1 MVVIAGGKFSLMY
14 RYDAL
19 DRRLVAERVAQFR
32 DQTARYLDGRL
43 SAEDFKPLR
52 LQNGLYEQRHAP
64 MLRVAI
70 PYGMLS
76 ARQLRTLAEIAL
88 RYDRGYGHFTTRQ
101 NIQFNWVRIEDAPD
115 ILALLAD
122 VEMHAIQTSGN
133 CVRNVTTDAF
143 AGVAPDELVDPR
155 PYCEMMRQWSTLHP
169 EFAHL
174 PRKFKVAFNGAREDR
189 AASSVHDLAFD
200 LYRNG
205 VGEVRFRVKVGGGQ
219 GRTPRLA
226 VTIHDDLP
234 WQDMLTYTEA
244 ILRAYNRWGRR
255 DNLYKARIKIL
266 VEALGAETFAKEV
279 DEDFAFLEGGPATL
293 THEEL
298 QRVSACFVDP
308 PYEDPATEVGHVRAG
323 SKRPR
328 FRRWLV
334 RNVGPHKR
342 AGYATVTL
350 SLKRPSVAPG
360 DATAAEMLKIADLA
374 ERYSFGELR
383 VTHAQNLVLPDV
395 AERDLLALWLEAE
408 SLDLAEPNVGLATDM
423 IACPGGDFCALANAR
438 SIPIA
443 DAIQARLAPLEAKIG
458 ELAIKI
464 SGCINSCGH
473 HHVGH
478 IGVLGVDK
486 NGEEWY
492 QVLVGGRSDE
502 KSALGQV
509 LGKAV
514 PAVEVAPLIERLA
527 RVYLRERRASE
538 RFIDTAQRIGV
549 EPFKKAAYPAPV
561 LEAAL

>member
-1 MVVIAGGKFSLMY
+1 
-14 RYDAL
+14 
-19 DRRLVAERVAQFR
+19 
-32 DQTARYLDGRL
+32 
-43 SAEDFKPLR
+43 
-52 LQNGLYEQRHAP
+52 
-64 MLRVAI
+64 
-70 PYGMLS
+70 
-76 ARQLRTLAEIAL
+76 
-88 RYDRGYGHFTTRQ
+88 
-101 NIQFNWVRIEDAPD
+101 
-115 ILALLAD
+115 
-122 VEMHAIQTSGN
+122 
-133 CVRNVTTDAF
+133 
-143 AGVAPDELVDPR
+143 
-155 PYCEMMRQWSTLHP
+155 
-169 EFAHL
+169 
-174 PRKFKVAFNGAREDR
+174 
-189 AASSVHDLAFD
+189 
-200 LYRNG
+200 
-205 VGEVRFRVKVGGGQ
+205 
-219 GRTPRLA
+219 
-226 VTIHDDLP
+226 
-234 WQDMLTYTEA
+234 MLTYTEA

-266 VEALGAETFAKEV
+266 IEALGAETFAKEV
-279 DEDFAFLEGGPATL
+279 EEDFAHLEGGPATL

-308 PYEDPATEVGHVRAG
+308 PYEDPAAEVSHVRAG
-323 SKRPR
+323 SNRPR

-360 DATAAEMLKIADLA
+360 DATATEMLKIADLA

-383 VTHAQNLVLPDV
+383 VTHAQNLVLSDV

-443 DAIQARLAPLEAKIG
+443 DAIQARLAPLEAEIG

-502 KSALGQV
+502 ESALGQI

-527 RVYLRERRASE
+527 RLYLRERRASE
-538 RFIDTAQRIGV
+538 RFIDTAQRIGA